1 MNADAILKRLH
12 ELEEENRRL
21 RALLSK
27 HGIAFEACAHDGCSV
42 APPSPPSPKVTALTA
57 SLSLQEKV
65 ELFQSLFKGRED
77 VFAKRW
83 YSATT
88 KKSGYQP
95 VCERE

>member
-42 APPSPPSPKVTALTA
+42 APPSPPSPPSPPPPKVTALTA

-83 YSATT
+83 YSAI
-88 KKSGYQP
+88 KNP
-95 VCERE
+95 VF